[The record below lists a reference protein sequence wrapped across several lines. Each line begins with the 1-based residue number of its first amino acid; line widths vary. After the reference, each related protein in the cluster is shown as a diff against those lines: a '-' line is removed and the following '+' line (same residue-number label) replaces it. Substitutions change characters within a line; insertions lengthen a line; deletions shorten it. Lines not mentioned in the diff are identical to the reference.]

1 MYPGCGKSA
10 LARYLV
16 DQLLPTTEAGT
27 TCYFFFKS
35 GSESYRSLSS
45 AMCSILRQLFE
56 HRPAL
61 LSSKMLAHFKG
72 RSTLTGSFSSL
83 WRLFINA
90 ARQANSGDIIC
101 IIDGLDECSKDDKK
115 KMLAALNLL
124 YHSDSNLKTPNIR
137 FLLTSSPFGYF
148 KRHFQSVGK
157 EVPHIDLVVGNQATT
172 DQIFKH
178 MHIVT
183 GDMAESIRRAFY

>member
-1 MYPGCGKSA
+1 
-10 LARYLV
+10 
-16 DQLLPTTEAGT
+16 
-27 TCYFFFKS
+27 
-35 GSESYRSLSS
+35 
-45 AMCSILRQLFE
+45 
-56 HRPAL
+56 
-61 LSSKMLAHFKG
+61 
-72 RSTLTGSFSSL
+72 
-83 WRLFINA
+83 
-90 ARQANSGDIIC
+90 
-101 IIDGLDECSKDDKK
+101 
-115 KMLAALNLL
+115 MLAALNLL